1 MLGPKSHYLQVIASA
16 GLLTAAL
23 AAPAA
28 AQQSGRMQV
37 HATVVDVSASL
48 DVLAALKESLHRPG
62 GAVRAD
68 SLMQRPVL
76 LVSERRP
83 AAVTDEP
90 LRRER
95 MVTIFYF

>member
-1 MLGPKSHYLQVIASA
+1 MLGPKSHYLQILASA

-48 DVLAALKESLHRPG
+48 DIVAALQESLHRPG
-62 GAVRAD
+62 GTVRTD
-68 SLMQRPVL
+68 SLVQRPVL

-83 AAVTDEP
+83 AAATDDP
-90 LRRER
+90 RHRER
-95 MVTIFYF
+95 TVTVFYF